1 MSDGANESRK
11 LAVAMTCLACCLLVA
26 IVFASFC
33 VMELLVI
40 VFTGGSFSLSFPAF
54 ATAAAIFGILALLLL
69 TGGGAR

>member
-1 MSDGANESRK
+1 MSDGTNESQK

-26 IVFASFC
+26 IAFASFC

-54 ATAAAIFGILALLLL
+54 ATAAAIFGMLALLLL